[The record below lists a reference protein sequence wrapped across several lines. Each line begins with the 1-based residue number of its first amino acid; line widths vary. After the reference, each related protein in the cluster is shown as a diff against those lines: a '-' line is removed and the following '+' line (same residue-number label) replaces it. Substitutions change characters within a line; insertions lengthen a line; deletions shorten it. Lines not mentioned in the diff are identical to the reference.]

1 MQIQT
6 ATLLTSR
13 KLVELIFLLFF
24 SEIKII
30 KTGIENAEMKIFL
43 PVSVHFVVKRIQAAK
58 MAH

>member
-13 KLVELIFLLFF
+13 KLVDLIFLLFF

-30 KTGIENAEMKIFL
+30 KIGIENAEMKIFL
-43 PVSVHFVVKRIQAAK
+43 PVSVHFVVKRIQVVK
-58 MAH
+58 VVH